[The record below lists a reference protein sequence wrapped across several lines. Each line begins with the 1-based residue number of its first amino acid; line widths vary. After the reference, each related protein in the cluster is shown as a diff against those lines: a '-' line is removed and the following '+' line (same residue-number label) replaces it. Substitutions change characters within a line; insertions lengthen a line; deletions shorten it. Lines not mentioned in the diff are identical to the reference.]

1 MRQAGSNHKL
11 VIAIG
16 MIIVAGL
23 LIGAYLFLTRGTDP
37 VSDTNG
43 PSDLEKNK
51 TEITEPA
58 ADLQGAATE
67 PLIQTRPGVVEKQIV
82 KSPAFDYK
90 DLETDSE
97 FDRLMKKRLQEMGME
112 KSLDMVILSDES
124 FKMGDHTISMQDILE
139 KTHAEK
145 KEIHESRITEFEQTE
160 VEQMHRYGIYVVQPG
175 DNIWN
180 IHFNVLKEYYAS
192 QGIHVAF
199 DADEP
204 TDAGYSSGIGKI
216 LKFSEILVII
226 YNVLEE
232 EIVTDIDLIKPKS
245 KLVIYNMDEVFE
257 LLSEID
263 VNQIDQ
269 IRFDGKT
276 LWIPAPEA

>member
-1 MRQAGSNHKL
+1 MTQARGNHKL

-16 MIIVAGL
+16 LIFVVGL
-23 LIGAYLFLTRGTDP
+23 LIGAYLVLPHGPDP

-43 PSDLEKNK
+43 PCVLEKNK
-51 TEITEPA
+51 TEITKP
-58 ADLQGAATE
+58 GANMQVFASE
-67 PLIQTRPGVVEKQIV
+67 ALIQTRPGVVEKQIV

-90 DLETDSE
+90 DLETDSD

-124 FKMGDHTISMQDILE
+124 FKMGDDTISMQDILE
-139 KTHAEK
+139 KAHAKK

-192 QGIHVAF
+192 QGIHVAN

-232 EIVTDIDLIKPKS
+232 EIVTDIDLIKPMS
-245 KLVIYNMDEVFE
+245 KLVIYNMDEVFN

-269 IRFDGKT
+269 IRFDGRT

>member
-1 MRQAGSNHKL
+1 MSQARASHKSL
-11 VIAIG
+11 IAIG
-16 MIIVAGL
+16 MIFVVIF
-23 LIGAYLFLTRGTDP
+23 LIGAYLFLILGTDP
-37 VSDTNG
+37 VSDDNG
-43 PSDLEKNK
+43 PSVLEKNK
-51 TEITEPA
+51 TEVTEPT
-58 ADLQGAATE
+58 ADMQVSASE
-67 PLIQTRPGVVEKQIV
+67 PLMQTRPGVVEKQIL

-90 DLETDSE
+90 NLETDSD
-97 FDRLMKKRLQEMGME
+97 FDRLMKKRLQNMGIE

-124 FKMGDHTISMQDILE
+124 FKMGDNTISMQDILE
-139 KTHAEK
+139 KAHAK
-145 KEIHESRITEFEQTE
+145 KKKIHESRITEFEQTE
-160 VEQMHRYGIYVVQPG
+160 VEQIHRYGIYVVQPG

-180 IHFNVLKEYYAS
+180 IHFNVLKEYYAT
-192 QGIHVAF
+192 QGIHVAY

-204 TDAGYSSGIGKI
+204 MDTGYSSGIGKI

-232 EIVTDIDLIKPKS
+232 EIVTDIDLIKPLS

-269 IRFDGKT
+269 IRFDGTT